1 MPFAR
6 CSRVKENAGICE
18 CTAVGVLPVWCHKTT
33 EENGWSLG
41 LLHTQWAANGEDMA
55 IKVTFK
61 RLFFVCSSPTFA
73 SRRSCSS
80 LRFGWNKWL
89 FTSPH
94 DGLISMKWR
103 CTYTL
108 MWAVCSLRSRKWV
121 LIYSCA
127 GWHSK
132 LHKVNS
138 SAAII
143 SLQLAPFVC
152 AIYVL
157 FFPPQV
163 CVTVTKIEL
172 NRESGWWGHAI
183 KSSNVITFLTL
194 FDVDF

>member
-6 CSRVKENAGICE
+6 CSRVKENAGIYE
-18 CTAVGVLPVWCHKTT
+18 FTAVGVLPVWCHKTT
-33 EENGWSLG
+33 EENGRSFG
-41 LLHTQWAANGEDMA
+41 LLHTQWASEDMA

-61 RLFFVCSSPTFA
+61 RQFFVNSSPTFFTH
-73 SRRSCSS
+73 RRWAS

-103 CTYTL
+103 RTYTHSFEL
-108 MWAVCSLRSRKWV
+108 CVFLRSRKWV
-121 LIYSCA
+121 LIYSFA
-127 GWHSK
+127 VWHSK

-172 NRESGWWGHAI
+172 NRESGWWGPEI

-194 FDVDF
+194 FDVDV